1 MDGKQK
7 SIFIRFNMDDKVD
20 KELYLKL
27 SEGAGSAV
35 SLAAYVKRILEEYL
49 SLNIKI
55 ADRQEF
61 HSQMLEVV
69 REEMQ
74 AQGMKLIGALLAGI
88 SSGNIS
94 VQQSDTVQNE
104 RRETALPETCEE
116 LPDGLNGVLDLI
128 S

>member
-1 MDGKQK
+1 MDRKQK

-27 SEGAGSAV
+27 SEKAGSSA
-35 SLAAYVKRILEEYL
+35 SLTAYVKRILEEYL

-61 HSQMLEVV
+61 HSQILAVV

-74 AQGMKLIGALLAGI
+74 VQGMKLVGALLAGI
-88 SSGNIS
+88 SSGNVP
-94 VQQSDTVQNE
+94 VQQLSTVQNE
-104 RRETALPETCEE
+104 RKETALPDKCEKLPEE
-116 LPDGLNGVLDLI
+116 LSSVFDLI
-128 S
+128 G